1 MKKGV
6 LFFVAIHVMLEDAGR
21 EKIMKKRYCERFL
34 FVFGAVCMLMT
45 GCGTRESSKMD
56 TKDMTIRDADFHTE
70 LFGDNTYIFS
80 PEDEPEKVAGILDQ
94 IYEKQEANQFGDE
107 RYAIYFMPGEYDES
121 IESNVGFYTQVAG
134 LGELPTDTKLESLQ
148 CNARWLSDDPSN
160 HNACCNFWRDV
171 ENIELKTNTV
181 WAVSQA
187 TFMRR
192 VQVDGALFLHDDYGW
207 CSGGFLADSNT
218 DLMTDS
224 GSQQQWLSRNCN
236 WKAWMGANWNMV
248 FVGTKEGKNPQ
259 GTWPVVPYTAVEK
272 TEVMQEKPFLIY
284 DDEAGYMVYV
294 PKERENATGVSWEN
308 GSEGEKIP
316 IEQFYVAKPEKD
328 TAETMNQALEE
339 GKNLLLTPGIYD
351 LTEPIVVNRADTIV
365 LGMGLATLRAAN
377 GTACMETG
385 DVQGLIIAGLLF
397 DSGETKSDNLLV
409 VGTEKEASGD
419 AEKNNY
425 LSDLFFRVGGTDTE
439 KPVSVKCC
447 ATINSDHVIGDN
459 FWVWRADHGDHV
471 AWDEN
476 EAENG
481 IIINGDDV
489 TMYALMVEHFKQY
502 QTIWNG
508 NRGKVY
514 MYQSEIPYDVPA
526 QEVWVSH
533 EGQKNGYASFYVD
546 EAVDTFEAWGLGV
559 YLYNRDAAV
568 ELDTAMEV
576 PDREGVKVH
585 NICTVMLTGY
595 PGMNHIINESGDS
608 VTYAGQRNVICEYEN
623 GVVR

>member
-34 FVFGAVCMLMT
+34 FVFGAVCMLMA

-94 IYEKQEANQFGDE
+94 IYEKQEANQFGNE

-160 HNACCNFWRDV
+160 HNACCNFWRGV

-272 TEVMQEKPFLIY
+272 TEVMQEKLFLIY

-377 GTACMETG
+377 RTACMETG

-526 QEVWVSH
+526 QEVWMSH

>member
-94 IYEKQEANQFGDE
+94 IYEKQEANQFGNE

-160 HNACCNFWRDV
+160 HNACCNFWRGV

-377 GTACMETG
+377 RTACMETG

-546 EAVDTFEAWGLGV
+546 DAVDAFEAWGLGV
-559 YLYNRDAAV
+559 YLYNRDAVV

>member
-1 MKKGV
+1 
-6 LFFVAIHVMLEDAGR
+6 
-21 EKIMKKRYCERFL
+21 MKKRYCERFL

-94 IYEKQEANQFGDE
+94 IYEKQEANQFGNE

-121 IESNVGFYTQVAG
+121 IEANVGFYTQLAG

-160 HNACCNFWRDV
+160 HNACCNFWRGV

-284 DDEAGYMVYV
+284 DDKAGYMVYV

-489 TMYALMVEHFKQY
+489 TLMVEHFKQY

-546 EAVDTFEAWGLGV
+546 DAVDAFEAWGLGV

-568 ELDTAMEV
+568 ELNTAMEV

-608 VTYAGQRNVICEYEN
+608 VTYAGQRNVICEYET

>member
-6 LFFVAIHVMLEDAGR
+6 LFFVAIHVMLEDTGR

-70 LFGDNTYIFS
+70 LFSDNTYIFS

-94 IYEKQEANQFGDE
+94 IYEKQEANQFGNE

-121 IESNVGFYTQVAG
+121 IEANVGFYTQVAG

-160 HNACCNFWRDV
+160 HNACCNFWRGV

-308 GSEGEKIP
+308 GSEGEKVP

-339 GKNLLLTPGIYD
+339 GKNLLLIPGIYD

-409 VGTEKEASGD
+409 VGTEKKASGD
-419 AEKNNY
+419 TEKNNY